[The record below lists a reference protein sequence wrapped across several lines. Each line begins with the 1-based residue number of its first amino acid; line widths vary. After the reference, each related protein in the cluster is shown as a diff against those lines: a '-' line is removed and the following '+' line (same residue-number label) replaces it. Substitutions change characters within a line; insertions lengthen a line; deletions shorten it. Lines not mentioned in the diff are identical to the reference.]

1 MVVVMVINDGH
12 SYGDEQLEKGLRH
25 EFKMYGLVDCVEDT
39 GKGYAFVTLNDEED
53 PNVSGAVGGNVV
65 QVTADSGY
73 KKKLDEA
80 FEEYVD
86 KCKAIVS
93 GEEKKASPPKKRKR
107 GRPKKVKTEDNA
119 EPKGQEAAKTAN

>member
-1 MVVVMVINDGH
+1 MVVLLVINDDYH
-12 SYGDEQLEKGLRH
+12 SQDKKLANSLEH
-25 EFKMYGLVDCVEDT
+25 EFNMYGVVDGIKTT
-39 GKGYAFVTLNDEED
+39 GKGYSFVTLNDEED
-53 PNVSGAVGGNVV
+53 LDLDEALGGNAI

-80 FEEYVD
+80 FEEYLD

-119 EPKGQEAAKTAN
+119 KPNGQEAAETAN